1 MDAPVTNRNRK
12 VPTMNCKSLLVLFA
26 ACAVSF
32 SVFAQGG
39 SPSTLSL
46 RGGLPDL
53 DGPAT
58 TGSAGDE
65 ATAAALRR
73 ALLSQPASE
82 EEVTKALS
90 FMPDVVAEVNGTKI
104 TKKQIVD
111 MLLDK
116 KVSQQVLA
124 LTPESY
130 LRTAMQQYVDQKID
144 TAILKQK
151 AKEAGF
157 EPSEELVKTHFDAS
171 IKKLPA
177 EQVDAVKAQ
186 LKERGLSLDSYRD
199 EIAKE
204 DDIQENAAIAAYEE
218 KNFIEKTEKAVND
231 EAVEKFY
238 RENQQ
243 KFAVPENIT
252 VAHILIQC
260 EPVSALDSKE
270 EKEIKTKADKLAKE
284 QIDDIYAALVKD
296 PASFDKLA
304 QEKSNC
310 PSGKRDNGKL
320 PAFDKEGMLLDQS
333 GMLDP
338 DFAAAAFKLAKV
350 GDFTKPVHTQ
360 FGYHIIKLLK
370 QDPKGYMPLD
380 KVKGEIHDFLVDKS
394 VSEEIQAMI
403 KSERAKGS
411 VKVYDF
417 TPAKVDPKATKNPGA
432 APTPIL

>member
-1 MDAPVTNRNRK
+1 
-12 VPTMNCKSLLVLFA
+12 MNSKSLLVLFA

-32 SVFAQGG
+32 SAAAQ
-39 SPSTLSL
+39 SAPSLSL
-46 RGGLPDL
+46 RGAPSM
-53 DGPAT
+53 DGGMVAL
-58 TGSAGDE
+58 GSDE
-65 ATAAALRR
+65 ATEAALRR

-82 EEVTKALS
+82 EEVEKALS
-90 FMPDVVAEVNGTKI
+90 FMPDVVAEVNGTRI
-104 TKKQIVD
+104 TKQQIVD
-111 MLLDK
+111 LLLSK

-124 LTPESY
+124 ITPESY

-151 AKEAGF
+151 AKEDGF
-157 EPSEELVKTHFDAS
+157 VPSEQLVKTHFDAS

-177 EQVDAVKAQ
+177 EQVDALKAQ
-186 LKERGLSLDSYRD
+186 LKERGLSLESYRD

-204 DDIQENAAIAAYEE
+204 ADIQDNASIAAYEE

-284 QIDDIYAALVKD
+284 QIDEIYAELVKD

-310 PSGKRDNGKL
+310 PSGKRENGKL

-338 DFAAAAFKLAKV
+338 DFAVAAFKLEKI
-350 GDFTKPVHTQ
+350 GDFTKPVQTQ

-380 KVKGEIHDFLVDKS
+380 KVKGEIHDFLVDKT
-394 VSEEIQAMI
+394 VSEEIQAML
-403 KSERAKGS
+403 KAERAKGV

-417 TPAKVDPKATKNPGA
+417 TPAKADTKANKNSAA

>member
-1 MDAPVTNRNRK
+1 
-12 VPTMNCKSLLVLFA
+12 MNCKSMLVLFA

-32 SVFAQGG
+32 SATAQS

-46 RGGLPDL
+46 KGI
-53 DGPAT
+53 PAELT
-58 TGSAGDE
+58 ASPAAAGDE
-65 ATAAALRR
+65 AAEAAIRR
-73 ALLSQPASE
+73 ALLSQPATE
-82 EEVTKALS
+82 EEVVKALS
-90 FMPDVVAEVNGTKI
+90 FMPDVVAEVGDKKI
-104 TKKQIVD
+104 TKKEIVD
-111 MLLDK
+111 LLLSK

-144 TAILKQK
+144 TTILKKK
-151 AKEAGF
+151 AQEAGF
-157 EPSEELVKTHFDAS
+157 IPSEELVKTHFDAS

-177 EQVDAVKAQ
+177 EQVDALKDQ
-186 LKERGLSLDSYRD
+186 LKARGLSLESYRD

-204 DDIQENAAIAAYEE
+204 TDIQENASIAAYEE
-218 KNFIEKTEKAVND
+218 KDFISKNEKVVND

-243 KFAVPENIT
+243 KFAIPENIT

-310 PSGKRDNGKL
+310 PSGKRDNGRL
-320 PAFDKEGMLLDQS
+320 PAFDKEGVLLDQS

-338 DFAAAAFKLAKV
+338 DFAAAAFKLTKA

-370 QDPKGYMPLD
+370 QDPKGYLPLE
-380 KVKGEIHDFLVDKS
+380 KVKGEIHDYLVDKA
-394 VSEEIQAMI
+394 VSEEIQAML
-403 KSERAKGS
+403 KAEREKGGI
-411 VKVYDF
+411 KVYDF
-417 TPAKVDPKATKNPGA
+417 TPAKVDPKATKNPAA
-432 APTPIL
+432 APTSIL

>member
-1 MDAPVTNRNRK
+1 
-12 VPTMNCKSLLVLFA
+12 MNCKSLLVLFA

-32 SVFAQGG
+32 SVFAQSG

-46 RGGLPDL
+46 RGLPDL
-53 DGPAT
+53 DVDTAPKTAG
-58 TGSAGDE
+58 AGDE
-65 ATAAALRR
+65 AAAAAIRR

-90 FMPDVVAEVNGTKI
+90 FLPDVVAEVNGTKI
-104 TKKQIVD
+104 TKKDIVD
-111 MLLDK
+111 LLLSK

-130 LRTAMQQYVDQKID
+130 LRTAMQQYIDQKID

-157 EPSEELVKTHFDAS
+157 VPSEELVKTHFDES

-186 LKERGLSLDSYRD
+186 LKERGLSLEAYRD

-204 DDIQENAAIAAYEE
+204 SDIQGNAAIAAYEE
-218 KNFIEKTEKAVND
+218 KNFIEKTEKVVND

-284 QIDDIYAALVKD
+284 QIDDIYAELVKNPD
-296 PASFDKLA
+296 RFEKLA

-320 PAFDKEGMLLDQS
+320 PAFDKNGETIDGAGQ
-333 GMLDP
+333 LDP
-338 DFAAAAFKLAKV
+338 DFTAAAFKLEKA
-350 GDFTKPVHTQ
+350 GEFTKPVHTQ

-370 QDPKGYMPLD
+370 KDPKGYIEFE
-380 KVKGEIHDFLVDKS
+380 KVKDEIRDFLIDKS
-394 VSEEIQAMI
+394 VSEQIQNMLKA
-403 KSERAKGS
+403 ERAKGDI
-411 VKVYDF
+411 KVYEF
-417 TPAKVDPKATKNPGA
+417 TPAKTATKTAVKDA
-432 APTPIL
+432 AKD

>member
-1 MDAPVTNRNRK
+1 MS
-12 VPTMNCKSLLVLFA
+12 CKSLLVLFA
-26 ACAVSF
+26 ASAVSF
-32 SVFAQGG
+32 SAAAQ
-39 SPSTLSL
+39 SKSSLSL
-46 RGGLPDL
+46 RGGLDDL
-53 DGPAT
+53 DI
-58 TGSAGDE
+58 GSAPAVSLPAGAGSDAAE
-65 ATAAALRR
+65 AAIRK
-73 ALLSQPASE
+73 ALLSQVASE
-82 EEVTKALS
+82 EEVVKALS

-104 TKKQIVD
+104 TKQQIVD
-111 MLLDK
+111 LLLSK
-116 KVSQQVLA
+116 KISQQVLA
-124 LTPESY
+124 LTTDSL
-130 LRTAMQQYVDQKID
+130 LRTYMKEYVEQKID
-144 TAILKQK
+144 TEILKQK

-157 EPSEELVKTHFDAS
+157 VPSEELVKTHFDES

-177 EQVDAVKAQ
+177 EVSEELKVQ
-186 LKERGLSLDSYRD
+186 LKARGLTLEQYRD

-204 DDIQENAAIAAYEE
+204 ADVQANASIAAYEE
-218 KNFIEKTEKAVND
+218 KNFIEKTEKAVTD

-284 QIDDIYAALVKD
+284 QIDEIYAALVKD

-320 PAFDKEGMLLDQS
+320 PPFDKDGMLLDQS

-338 DFAAAAFKLAKV
+338 DFAAAAFKLAKP
-350 GDFTKPVHTQ
+350 GEFTKPVHSQ

-380 KVKGEIHDFLVDKS
+380 KVKGEIHDFLVDKT
-394 VSEEIQAMI
+394 VSEEIQAML
-403 KSERAKGS
+403 KAERAKS
-411 VKVYDF
+411 NVKVYDF
-417 TPAKVDPKATKNPGA
+417 TPAKADTKATKNPAA
-432 APTPIL
+432 APTPVL